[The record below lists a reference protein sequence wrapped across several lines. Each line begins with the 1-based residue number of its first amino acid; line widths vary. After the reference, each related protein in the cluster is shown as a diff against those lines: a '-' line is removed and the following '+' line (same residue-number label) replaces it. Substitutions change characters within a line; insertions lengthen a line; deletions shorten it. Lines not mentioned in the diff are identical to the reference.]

1 MIFYDIVDLYRSTK
15 GDKKELLQSL
25 VESFIKITISN
36 MFKKDYYKNKYSLS
50 YALESFYTIILND
63 GTIDLYFEDVRLL
76 DWLKSQCSSFEYNI
90 KNTLNS
96 LSETVRFIYETEDI

>member
-36 MFKKDYYKNKYSLS
+36 MFKKDYYNNKYSLS
-50 YALESFYTIILND
+50 HLVCHLFQIAA
-63 GTIDLYFEDVRLL
+63 GRCVHLYRISEDN
-76 DWLKSQCSSFEYNI
+76 SSA
-90 KNTLNS
+90 
-96 LSETVRFIYETEDI
+96 